1 MVTNKITISLYNGN
15 GTDSDPVS
23 TIIVGT
29 GFVPTK
35 PEDYPAAREGYEYET
50 FVVCEKNAETGEI
63 VPSETEWDPTAETTA
78 TADFSVMPNWN
89 AVEYTIHFEANGGEG
104 TMEDQKVVYDDTKAK
119 LTANSFTGVEGNIFY
134 GWATAADGKVKF
146 ANGLTISRNQTFKDE
161 AYNAETKTLTLY
173 AVWGAPAA
181 SITTGEGDAAQTN
194 YYTSVTAALSA
205 AKTGET
211 VVLCSDVTAAA
222 VLSKSKDVT
231 LDLNGHSIT
240 VNNTAVTVSAGK
252 LTIVDSSESK
262 TGTITATKNY
272 ALNASKEG
280 AEIAVKSG
288 NVIGNLN
295 AVEGAK
301 IALSGGNYSADLTDA
316 ANAALVANCY
326 KVEAYTGENEEL
338 QYTVVADYVFD
349 VDGKEFQTAEEA
361 VAALKSDGQS
371 TLKLLKSVNADTI
384 TMPAGTDVILDLDG
398 NELTALINLQGSKL
412 EVSNGTLKAK
422 TNGTE
427 AVAITGENNT
437 FTLDENAKI
446 SGVNWG
452 LYVNGTGNNA
462 VTIDGEVTGIVGI
475 TSAMKGEG
483 NKIVV
488 NGSVSASNVAGDFT
502 GAVSVL
508 GNAEVEIAAD
518 ASVVNTAA
526 SGNGLTVNSA
536 DAKVTVKTAAEDNNA
551 DTSNVDTVKGGQYG
565 IEVKAGTV
573 SVKGGTISGGSGAI
587 NAAAGT
593 VAISGGTFNGDLA
606 LTDAEATI
614 TNDDA
619 MPYFN
624 GTITSNKQHF
634 ISAGSFDTRDG
645 AASSL
650 LVEEYLLIKNDAG
663 RYEVA
668 KCTHDNSLNEDRDEC
683 VTCGASLLYTVNV
696 SSKDDKG
703 NNMVVSVK
711 GGGKYKWMSGDI
723 TIEAPVLDD
732 YKFVNW
738 TDAEGNVFAETAKA
752 TIERGTK
759 TGSISL
765 TANYKA
771 AKKVRL
777 EITASSFIYNE
788 RERYDG
794 LSASLE
800 VASTV
805 KVAYADKTKQFVAW
819 VNEADKIVSRS
830 EEYEFIIT
838 AATQIKAVTAP
849 KDREEGAFVVYMD
862 GSGSILSRNFCYAD
876 QELEVPPAPSRIGM
890 RFLNWSLD
898 VDEIKALM
906 AEKDVIE
913 VNPIFDVA
921 ENAGDSN
928 MKINVYHVVYGSEE
942 PEKDTKMSKT
952 YPIGHSNAVKALGEY
967 KGAAFSYWSS
977 DAKGET
983 VVSYNPTFTFERF
996 DGDLYAVY
1004 GKDVKA
1010 APVVTV
1016 TPSSVING
1024 SKYTTTFS
1032 VTRSI
1037 PEGYKLLE
1045 AGVVYVRDQEL
1056 EAHYGSLE
1064 QAKEVT
1070 RDNVTENWGV
1080 KQRISTGGGE
1090 APYLMNISTTNPASN
1105 FYLRGFVVVQNSS
1118 GNVETIYS
1126 ETAIGGYNSL
1136 NP

>member
-1 MVTNKITISLYNGN
+1 
-15 GTDSDPVS
+15 
-23 TIIVGT
+23 
-29 GFVPTK
+29 
-35 PEDYPAAREGYEYET
+35 
-50 FVVCEKNAETGEI
+50 
-63 VPSETEWDPTAETTA
+63 
-78 TADFSVMPNWN
+78 MPNWN

-146 ANGLTISRNQTFKDE
+146 ANGLTISRNQTFEDG

-316 ANAALVANCY
+316 ANATLVANCY
-326 KVEAYTGENEEL
+326 KVETYTGESEEL

-412 EVSNGTLKAK
+412 EVTNGTLKAK
-422 TNGTE
+422 SNGTE

-587 NAAAGT
+587 NAVAGT
-593 VAISGGTFNGDLA
+593 VAISGGTFNGNLA
-606 LTDAEATI
+606 LADAEATI

-650 LVEEYLLIKNDAG
+650 LVEAYLLIKNDAG

-668 KCTHDNSLNEDRDEC
+668 KCTHDNSLNKDRDEC
-683 VTCGASLLYTVNV
+683 ATCGASLLYTVNV

-777 EITASSFIYNE
+777 EVNASSFIYNE
-788 RERYDG
+788 RVRYDG
-794 LSASLE
+794 MSISVEAG
-800 VASTV
+800 STV
-805 KVAYADKTKQFVAW
+805 TVKFADESKQFIAW

-838 AATQIKAVTAP
+838 AATQIKALTAP
-849 KDREEGAFVVYMD
+849 KGMEDSAFVVFMN
-862 GSGSILSRNFCYAD
+862 GSGSVLSRSLCYAD
-876 QELEVPPAPSRIGM
+876 EVENLEAPAAPNRIGLK
-890 RFLNWSLD
+890 FLHWS
-898 VDEIKALM
+898 VDLENTEALKALI

-913 VNPIFDVA
+913 VDPIYEQDPDAATSAVTV
-921 ENAGDSN
+921 
-928 MKINVYHVVYGSEE
+928 IHV
-942 PEKDTKMSKT
+942 
-952 YPIGHSNAVKALGEY
+952 NAVKNTHQEDAEQSKAYPVGQPNEVKALDNY
-967 KGAAFSYWSS
+967 DGAAFSYWSS
-977 DAKGET
+977 DENGTT

-996 DGDLYAVY
+996 GSTLYAIY
-1004 GKDVKA
+1004 GKEVQKT
-1010 APVVTV
+1010 PVITV
-1016 TPSSVING
+1016 TSSAAQNG
-1024 SKYTTTFS
+1024 SKYTATFS

-1037 PEGYKLLE
+1037 PEGYEFVE
-1045 AGVVYVRDQEL
+1045 AGVVYARNVEL
-1056 EAHYGSLE
+1056 ISHYGSIDNMNEL
-1064 QAKEVT
+1064 T
-1070 RDNVTENWGV
+1070 RDDVADDWGARQ
-1080 KQRISTGGGE
+1080 KMSSTTGD
-1090 APYLMNISTTNPASN
+1090 APYLLNISTSTQSN
-1105 FYLRGFVVVQNSS
+1105 VFYLRGFEVVKDSS
-1118 GNVETIYS
+1118 GNLQTFYS
-1126 ETAIGGYNSL
+1126 DTAVQDFNNLSE
-1136 NP
+1136 